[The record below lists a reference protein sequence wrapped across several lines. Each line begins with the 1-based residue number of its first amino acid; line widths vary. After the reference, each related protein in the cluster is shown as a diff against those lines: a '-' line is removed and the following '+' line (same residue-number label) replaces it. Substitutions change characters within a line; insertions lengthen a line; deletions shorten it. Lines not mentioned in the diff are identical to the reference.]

1 MMNRCAQ
8 EGVTEKEG
16 FMAGP
21 LRGLR
26 ILDLTTLLPGPY
38 ATMGLADMGADVLRI
53 VSGSRPD
60 LAAFAPPF
68 IQGTDISFAT
78 AWLGRGKR
86 CMTLNLK
93 HPRAIEIICRLL
105 EGGYDIL
112 IEQFRPGV
120 MEKLGLGY
128 ETLRGINPAL
138 IYCSLTGYGQT
149 GPYRDRAGHDIN
161 YLARSGLMAYSGRK
175 KGGPTLSGMQIADIA
190 SGSNNAVIGIL
201 AAVIARNETG
211 RGQQIDVSMADG
223 VVAFNTLAGNAYLVD
238 GNEPG
243 REGFLLNGGSLYDFY
258 ETRDGGY
265 LSLGALEPQFFA
277 AFCEGIGR
285 PDLAVGGV
293 LPENIGEVKEQIRAT
308 IRTKTRGEWMKL
320 FEGTDACVEP
330 VLTLAEALDDRQTRE
345 RSLVVEVELPTGGT
359 VRQIAHPIKFSE
371 TSQEYRGSGVPAGT
385 HTREVMREL
394 GYRDVEIEGFTEE
407 GLFS

>member
-1 MMNRCAQ
+1 
-8 EGVTEKEG
+8 
-16 FMAGP
+16 MAGP
-21 LRGLR
+21 LQGLR
-26 ILDLTTLLPGPY
+26 ILDFTTLLPGPY

-78 AWLGRGKR
+78 ACLGRGKR

-128 ETLRGINPAL
+128 EALRGISPAL

-161 YLARSGLMAYSGRK
+161 YLARSGLMAYSGKK
-175 KGGPTLSGMQIADIA
+175 KGGPTLTGMQIADVA
-190 SGSNNAVIGIL
+190 SGSSNAVIGIL

-223 VVAFNTLAGNAYLVD
+223 VVAFNALAGNACLVD

-258 ETRDGGY
+258 ETKEGGY
-265 LSLGALEPQFFA
+265 LSVGALEPQFFA

-285 PDLAVGGV
+285 PGLTAGGISPANVG
-293 LPENIGEVKEQIRAT
+293 EIKEEIRQL
-308 IRTKTRGEWMKL
+308 IRTKTRDEWAEI
-320 FEGTDACVEP
+320 FGGTDACVEP
-330 VLTLAEALDDRQTRE
+330 VLTLSEALDDRQTRE

-371 TSQEYRGSGVPAGT
+371 TPQEYRKAGAPAGT
-385 HTREVMREL
+385 HTREVLREL
-394 GYRDVEIEGFTEE
+394 GYTDFEIETFGQEW
-407 GLFS
+407 LLK